1 MCLNPSFKLITS
13 TYIAW
18 KASTLKCN
26 DPKIRSS
33 NTTSRERSI
42 PIGTWLARWE
52 TTRNKLKLP
61 ARRNAAITI
70 GQVVQMFEIEWSTVG
85 WVKNLLR
92 LKELKIVYVLSERK
106 GVCGRSAD
114 ARSNAAD
121 AIDLVKELKI
131 QQHEL
136 YKQFAGIRLRYQLE
150 VKKDLNLILQCW
162 YKITWY

>member
-1 MCLNPSFKLITS
+1 M
-13 TYIAW
+13 
-18 KASTLKCN
+18 
-26 DPKIRSS
+26 
-33 NTTSRERSI
+33 
-42 PIGTWLARWE
+42 
-52 TTRNKLKLP
+52 
-61 ARRNAAITI
+61 
-70 GQVVQMFEIEWSTVG
+70 
-85 WVKNLLR
+85 
-92 LKELKIVYVLSERK
+92 YVLSERK